1 MTRKKAIKVKG
12 LDKVLKTFNKKVD
25 FTNDNVR
32 KGLQAAGLFIKAE
45 SKENAPHDTGLL
57 INSHFFSTA
66 KIGKKWLL
74 RIGSTA
80 EYAPIVHE
88 MPETNNFSKPG
99 TGPKFL
105 FNAVFDNVRKII
117 EIIRARSKF

>member
-1 MTRKKAIKVKG
+1 MTRRAKIKVKG
-12 LDKVLKTFNKKVD
+12 LDNVMREFNRKVD

-57 INSHFFSTA
+57 VNSHFFSTA

-74 RIGSTA
+74 RVGSTA
-80 EYAPIVHE
+80 EYAPFVHE
-88 MPETNNFSKPG
+88 MPKTNNFSKPG

-105 FNAVFDNVRKII
+105 FNAVFNNAQKII
-117 EIIRARSKF
+117 EIIRSRAKF